1 MRVYKNENVI
11 NVEFGTS
18 SDINIEKMLYQWNKG
33 QILHFLDIPENAEIQ
48 FSNKNAENTIN
59 KLLNNGNVEIPN
71 TLLKTTDELFC
82 VVQYIDKNS
91 ITTIKKIT
99 MSITE
104 NTKPSDYVAP
114 DDKPTFREEMQDIMN
129 ETKRISESAEKK
141 ANSVVERA
149 NNGEF
154 NGKDGEKGD
163 TYTITEADY
172 EAIANITKELIKV
185 IDDNKDSGSDTT
197 WSTDKIKT
205 WLQSNYPTYLVMNN
219 TIEAFLNNYYTMAK
233 TDEKLAL
240 KQDVLTAGDNI
251 TIEDNVIAATVPDV
265 DLSDYVKF
273 TDTAKNNG
281 TAGVVKVNNGV
292 YGVKS
297 VESGIIGIVS
307 ANDNEIEAQTSEFR
321 AITPKNLKKAVETI
335 GGNNVK
341 PWRLI
346 QNIDVTEEL
355 SALAVTVDS
364 DGNPFE
370 VDDIYVEMSN
380 ILGKNGSNLAVQL
393 FPSKLRPSTYVGGVL
408 IANPISATT
417 KRHFF
422 ITFTKYKGLNKYKIE
437 AFGKN
442 ATAYNNAYTHI
453 LPSNSA
459 VISDSYKIRE
469 IQIYFSTGNYIT
481 AGNIKV
487 YGR

>member
-33 QILHFLDIPENAEIQ
+33 QILHFLDIPKNAEIQ

-71 TLLKTTDELFC
+71 TLLETTDELFC

-205 WLQSNYPTYLVMNN
+205 WLQSNYPTYSVMNN

-251 TIEDNVIAATVPDV
+251 TIEDNVIKAKMYD
-265 DLSDYVKF
+265 
-273 TDTAKNNG
+273 DTEIKKSIEDNLNSAKNY
-281 TAGVVKVNNGV
+281 TDEK
-292 YGVKS
+292 
-297 VESGIIGIVS
+297 VS
-307 ANDNEIEAQTSEFR
+307 AID
-321 AITPKNLKKAVETI
+321 
-335 GGNNVK
+335 K

-355 SALAVTVDS
+355 SVLDITVDS

-370 VDDIYVEMSN
+370 VEDIYVEMSN

-417 KRHFF
+417 KRLFF

-442 ATAYNNAYTHI
+442 SGAYTNVYAHI
-453 LPSNSA
+453 QASNSVA
-459 VISDSYKIRE
+459 ITDDYKVRNVRIH
-469 IQIYFSTGNYIT
+469 FSTGNYIT
-481 AGNIKV
+481 EGNIKV

>member
-71 TLLKTTDELFC
+71 TLLETTDELFC

-205 WLQSNYPTYLVMNN
+205 WLQSNYPTYSVMNN

-251 TIEDNVIAATVPDV
+251 TIEDNVIKAKMYDDTEIKKSIEDNLNNAKV
-265 DLSDYVKF
+265 Y
-273 TDTAKNNG
+273 TDE
-281 TAGVVKVNNGV
+281 KV
-292 YGVKS
+292 S
-297 VESGIIGIVS
+297 SI
-307 ANDNEIEAQTSEFR
+307 D
-321 AITPKNLKKAVETI
+321 
-335 GGNNVK
+335 K

-346 QNIDVTEEL
+346 QDIDVTEEL
-355 SALAVTVDS
+355 GSINITVDA
-364 DGNPFE
+364 DGQPFE
-370 VDDIYVEMSN
+370 VDDIYIEMTN
-380 ILGKNGSNLAVQL
+380 ILGKNGANLGII
-393 FPSKLRPSTYVGGVL
+393 PRPDSTRPNTYVGGVVL
-408 IANPISATT
+408 ANPISSTT

-422 ITFTKYKGLNKYKIE
+422 VTFTRYKGLNKYKIE
-437 AFGKN
+437 AYGKN

-453 LPSNSA
+453 LPSNSV
-459 VISDSYKIRE
+459 VITDGYKIRE

-481 AGNIKV
+481 AGNIKI